1 MHNVQVMLSLFNSI
15 KDCLEKRETRIKILM
30 YFYLMLLLMLQD
42 SLVEGC
48 DDINKEN
55 ERNEAM
61 ILCRSSRVR

>member
-1 MHNVQVMLSLFNSI
+1 
-15 KDCLEKRETRIKILM
+15 M

-42 SLVEGC
+42 SWVEGC

>member
-1 MHNVQVMLSLFNSI
+1 MHNVQVMLPLFNSI

-42 SLVEGC
+42 SWVEGC